1 MSLASTTIHLNG
13 RFSYRVRQYGRS
25 KDVHHVEVLDENEW
39 EVVDI
44 VLFQGDF
51 ERFKEAILRE
61 PEQVVSP
68 IINEVQP
75 GPSLKEEP

>member
-1 MSLASTTIHLNG
+1 
-13 RFSYRVRQYGRS
+13 
-25 KDVHHVEVLDENEW
+25 VEVLDENEW

>member
-13 RFSYRVRQYGRS
+13 KFSYRVRQYGHS

-44 VLFQGDF
+44 TFFQGDF
-51 ERFKEAILRE
+51 ERFKEAMLKE
-61 PEQVVSP
+61 PERISVPVP
-68 IINEVQP
+68 ATEEEKLNEKP
-75 GPSLKEEP
+75 NK